1 MKKILAHTK
10 KGFTIF
16 FAMLVGSL
24 ALAVGIAIYDLT
36 VREIDLSAAASQSQY
51 AIYAA
56 DTGVECAL
64 YWDSKYG
71 ITGSG
76 SAFGTS
82 SVSTW
87 GTSPLNCN
95 GSNIVV
101 SGPPATFLS
110 QYTGPL
116 SGCVDSDNWCRVST
130 TPNGGAPDPSKA
142 EATTTFSVSIFSS
155 TAPPQTYCAV
165 VQVGKAT
172 INNILYTTV
181 ISRGYN
187 NCMTSGA
194 ARLERT
200 LRVSY

>member
-1 MKKILAHTK
+1 M

-24 ALAVGIAIYDLT
+24 ALAVGFAIYDLT

-64 YWDSKYG
+64 YWDSRYG
-71 ITGSG
+71 DNENE

-82 SVSTW
+82 SASTW
-87 GTSPLNCN
+87 GTAANCN
-95 GSNIVV
+95 GQDIVSDGTAPTPIV
-101 SGPPATFLS
+101 APPTGWNNWSITNTAT
-110 QYTGPL
+110 
-116 SGCVDSDNWCRVST
+116 
-130 TPNGGAPDPSKA
+130 A
-142 EATTTFSVSIFSS
+142 ATTTFTLSLL
-155 TAPPQTYCAV
+155 PGQPYCAV
-165 VQVGKAT
+165 VQVGKST
-172 INNILYTTV
+172 EGGILYTTI
-181 ISRGYN
+181 ISKGYN
-187 NCMTSGA
+187 NCSTTGP

>member
-1 MKKILAHTK
+1 M

-24 ALAVGIAIYDLT
+24 ALSVGFAIYDLT

-71 ITGSG
+71 GAG

-82 SVSTW
+82 TASTW
-87 GTSPLNCN
+87 GTNVLCN
-95 GSNIVV
+95 NQDVAAMGV
-101 SGPPATFLS
+101 PPTPMAALPTGWSAWTISSTAT
-110 QYTGPL
+110 
-116 SGCVDSDNWCRVST
+116 
-130 TPNGGAPDPSKA
+130 A
-142 EATTTFSVSIFSS
+142 ATTTF
-155 TAPPQTYCAV
+155 TLTLLPAQPYCAV
-165 VQVGKAT
+165 VDVGKAT
-172 INNILYTTV
+172 VGGILFTT
-181 ISRGYN
+181 ILAKGYN
-187 NCMTSGA
+187 NCGVSGA